1 MHHLMGVVI
10 VGFPRPRRVMGL
22 LEVMLLEVRWG
33 SHIGEAT
40 SSMIHSGI
48 SMMMILRSIWIKLR
62 AGQQVPSKEFSVLPC
77 WLWLLLLLILERRMS
92 ASSSAKSLR
101 EGSLVFSLR

>member
-1 MHHLMGVVI
+1 MGQ
-10 VGFPRPRRVMGL
+10 
-22 LEVMLLEVRWG
+22 LEMLLEVRWG

-62 AGQQVPSKEFSVLPC
+62 AGQKVPSKEFSVLPC
-77 WLWLLLLLILERRMS
+77 CLWLLLLMLERRMS